1 MPYLVFALV
10 MAMICAAV
18 ANSRGR
24 SALGWFFIGF
34 FFGIF
39 SLIVLFVIPDLKE
52 LEARE
57 ERLRDEN
64 RRLREQVKSHRMV
77 ADQRHERQERR
88 LTVHDRALGVDTG
101 SAPQLTDGDG
111 APPQLDADPPPLPR
125 AALPATAGEFA
136 AAAGAYAAG
145 AQARGPVSFEDLRAL
160 RQGDVT
166 PAALV
171 WTPGMP
177 GGSPSATCR
186 ASWTRCMR
194 EPAPPPEV
202 RTGAWFDGV

>member
-10 MAMICAAV
+10 MAAICAAV

-39 SLIVLFVIPDLKE
+39 ALIVLFVIPDLKE

-101 SAPQLTDGDG
+101 SAPQLTDGENG
-111 APPQLDADPPPLPR
+111 EPGTDAVPPPLP
-125 AALPATAGEFA
+125 APVPPTTADEFA
-136 AAAGAYAAG
+136 AASWRYATG
-145 AQARGPVSFEDLRAL
+145 AQARGPVSFADLRAL
-160 RQGDVT
+160 FVQGDVT
-166 PAALV
+166 PATLV
-171 WTPGMP
+171 WTPGMSEWLAVANLP
-177 GGSPSATCR
+177 GLVESLHA
-186 ASWTRCMR
+186 
-194 EPAPPPEV
+194 
-202 RTGAWFDGV
+202 

>member
-10 MAMICAAV
+10 MATVCSLV

-57 ERLRDEN
+57 QRLRDEN
-64 RRLREQVKSHRMV
+64 RLLREQVKSHRVV

-88 LTVHDRALGVDTG
+88 LTVHDRALGVDTSG
-101 SAPQLTDGDG
+101 APQLENGADEESPTDVV
-111 APPQLDADPPPLPR
+111 PPPLP
-125 AALPATAGEFA
+125 APAPPTTTDEFA
-136 AAAGAYAAG
+136 AASWRYAAG
-145 AQARGPVSFEDLRAL
+145 AQARGPVTFRAL
-160 RQGDVT
+160 RELFVQGDVT
-166 PAALV
+166 PATLV
-171 WTPGMP
+171 WTPGLAEWLAVATLP
-177 GGSPSATCR
+177 GLVDSLHA
-186 ASWTRCMR
+186 
-194 EPAPPPEV
+194 
-202 RTGAWFDGV
+202 

>member
-10 MAMICAAV
+10 LAVICAAV

-39 SLIVLFVIPDLKE
+39 ALIVLFVIPDLKE

-88 LTVHDRALGVDTG
+88 LTVHDRALGVDTS
-101 SAPQLTDGDG
+101 SAPQLTDGEDG
-111 APPQLDADPPPLPR
+111 EPGTDAVPPPLP
-125 AALPATAGEFA
+125 AAAAPTTADEFA
-136 AAAGAYAAG
+136 AASWRYAAG
-145 AQARGPVSFEDLRAL
+145 AQARGPVTFADLRAL
-160 RQGDVT
+160 FVQGDVT
-166 PAALV
+166 PATLV
-171 WTPGMP
+171 WTPGMSEWLAVANLP
-177 GGSPSATCR
+177 GLMDSLHA
-186 ASWTRCMR
+186 
-194 EPAPPPEV
+194 
-202 RTGAWFDGV
+202 